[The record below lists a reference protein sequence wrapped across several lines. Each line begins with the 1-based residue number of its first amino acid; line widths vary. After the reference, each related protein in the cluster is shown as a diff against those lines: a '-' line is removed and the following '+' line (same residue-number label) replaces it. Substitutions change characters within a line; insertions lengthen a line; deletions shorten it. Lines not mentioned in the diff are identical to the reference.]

1 MSSKRILLAL
11 ALEAV
16 LISVLLIVVV
26 DVIAHTHVEELG
38 GVNVWGYRSAVA
50 HQRQPF
56 EIRVAIVGG
65 TRAFA
70 WGQGGAALA
79 GEVRRQIM
87 LSTDR
92 PGSQLRPIVVINL
105 ARVGASPESYAPT
118 IEHYGYLQPDYI
130 CLYDDL
136 GVRGAKAASGASAI
150 YRLTGYAPALP
161 LVLQEK
167 GLAWRFGTVARG
179 YAALSERRAADAP
192 LLRRTAG
199 SLLYWIGNRLSTFDA
214 PTIAPSASDQAA
226 TTGDVEGSRYIDA
239 MSAAIDTARQ
249 HARAVVVA
257 TSPVETDLQA
267 NNLRALRDRLPIDTS
282 APWLRLVD
290 FSSDATLR
298 DPASRLD
305 GWSYGSA
312 GTAIVAGR
320 LAAALLTLIP
330 PL

>member
-16 LISVLLIVVV
+16 VIGALLILAA
-26 DVIAHTHVEELG
+26 DMIAHTHVEELG

-70 WGQGGAALA
+70 WGQSGAALA
-79 GEVRRQIM
+79 SEVRRQIM
-87 LSTDR
+87 LATDR
-92 PGSQLRPIVVINL
+92 PGRQLRPVAVINL
-105 ARVGASPESYAPT
+105 ARVGATPESYAPT
-118 IEHYGYLQPDYI
+118 IEHFRYLQPDYI

-136 GVRGAKAASGASAI
+136 GVRGAKAASSASTI

-161 LVLQEK
+161 VVLQEK
-167 GLAWRFGTVARG
+167 GLVWRFGSVGRG
-179 YAALSERRAADAP
+179 YAALSDRRTSDAP
-192 LLRRTAG
+192 VMRRTAG
-199 SLLYWIGNRLSTFDA
+199 SAIYWIGSRLAALDTPTFAA
-214 PTIAPSASDQAA
+214 PDRAA
-226 TTGDVEGSRYIDA
+226 TTGDVEGPSYTDA
-239 MSAAIDTARQ
+239 MAAAIDMARQ

-257 TSPVETDLQA
+257 TSPVETDAQA
-267 NNLRALRDRLPIDTS
+267 SNLRALRDRLRTFAAN

-290 FSSDATLR
+290 FSSEATLL
-298 DPASRLD
+298 DPGSRLD

-312 GTAIVAGR
+312 ATATVARR

-330 PL
+330 PP